1 MSSHVW
7 VEEGEYYCHCTV
19 WKTKSGT
26 WEASVLFERR
36 IDHAN
41 EFVPGLRHKIKA
53 SFSSEDEAMTEAIA
67 YAKACVENTKTGL

>member
-1 MSSHVW
+1 MSNHAW
-7 VEEGEYYCHCTV
+7 IEEGEYHCHCTV
-19 WKTKSGT
+19 WKSKSGA

-41 EFVPGLRHKIKA
+41 EFVPGLRHRIKA
-53 SFSSEDEAMTEAIA
+53 TFNSAEEAMNEAIA